1 MWRKFLK
8 IAYNLEANANKTRGG
23 SLGKPVNLANLANVV
38 KMEILSKSVTT
49 WKLQCNANE
58 KAMRGPW
65 EPRRFLSNAV
75 AFEINILQINIHVI
89 STLYTIQN
97 SLHN

>member
-1 MWRKFLK
+1 MQRRQ
-8 IAYNLEANANKTRGG
+8 EGG
-23 SLGKPVNLANLANVV
+23 GGGALGKPVNLANVV
-38 KMEILSKSVTT
+38 KIEFLSKSATT

-65 EPRRFLSNAV
+65 EPQRFLSNAV
-75 AFEINILQINIHVI
+75 AFEINILQININVM